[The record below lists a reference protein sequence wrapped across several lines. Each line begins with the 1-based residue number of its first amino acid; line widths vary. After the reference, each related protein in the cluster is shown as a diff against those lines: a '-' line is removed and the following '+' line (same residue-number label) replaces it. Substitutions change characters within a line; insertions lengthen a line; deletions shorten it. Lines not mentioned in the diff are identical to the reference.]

1 VCEPLDPGAIDNNRE
16 CKEETVSL
24 GQYPA
29 DRIRNVGLF
38 AHGGAGKTSLA
49 EALLFDSKAT
59 TRLGRV
65 DEGNTVTDFD
75 PDEIKRRIS
84 VSAAVAPVEWRETKI
99 NIIDA
104 PGYADFIGEV
114 KSALRVSDAAI
125 ILIDASAGVEVGTE
139 QAWRL
144 AEERGIPRMLFINKM
159 DRENADFARALASAR
174 TTFGN
179 AVAPIQFPIG
189 AEKQF
194 KGVVDLLSEQAHVY
208 ADDASGSFE
217 SGPIPDD
224 LREDEE
230 TYRRQL
236 VESIAEQDEELM
248 MRYLEDVPISTAE
261 LAAGLKQCVAT
272 GAVIPVLVGSAT
284 ANRGI
289 VELLDAIVEY
299 LPSAAEARESGTLNG
314 NTIDVVADDG
324 GSIVAL
330 AFKTL
335 ADPHVGRVT
344 FMRVFSGTV
353 KSNSHAWNASRG
365 EDERLGQLF
374 FARGK
379 EHINTDTI
387 GTGDIGAIAKLA
399 TVMTGDTLSEQGK
412 PIALA
417 GVDFPGSSYSAS
429 VHPKSKTDLDKMGP
443 ALQRLIEEDP
453 TLRLS
458 RDPSSGETILSGLG
472 EPHVQ
477 IALDRMTRRFGV
489 NVELGL
495 PRVPYRETISAKT
508 IAEYKH
514 KKQTGGA
521 GQYGHVFLELEPLP
535 DEEFS
540 FTEKVFGG
548 SVPRNYYPAVEKG
561 VREGM
566 ESGPLAGYPVVNV
579 KVTLTD
585 GSYHSVDSNEMSFK
599 IASKEAFKK
608 GILQGK
614 PILLEPIMTL
624 RVTVP
629 EHFTGDVMSDLNT
642 KRAHVG
648 GMNPGSNGTT
658 TIEATVPAA
667 EVQRYATDLRSI
679 TQGRGT
685 FTTEFS
691 HYQPVPAHIAE
702 QVRAAAAKQTETSH
716 A

>member
-1 VCEPLDPGAIDNNRE
+1 V
-16 CKEETVSL
+16 K
-24 GQYPA
+24 QYSA

-49 EALLFDSKAT
+49 EALLFDTKTT

-65 DEGNTVTDFD
+65 DEGNTITDYD

-84 VSAAVAPVEWRETKI
+84 VSTAVAPIEWRDTKI

-104 PGYADFIGEV
+104 PGYADFIGDV
-114 KSALRVSDAAI
+114 KSALRVADAAI

-159 DRENADFARALASAR
+159 DRENADFAGALVSAR
-174 TTFGN
+174 AAFGN

-189 AEKQF
+189 AEKDF
-194 KGVVDLLSEQAHVY
+194 KGVVDLLAEEAY
-208 ADDASGSFE
+208 IYPNNGSGEFE
-217 SGPIPDD
+217 TGPVPAECKD
-224 LREDEE
+224 DEE

-236 VESIAEQDEELM
+236 VESIAEQDEDLM
-248 MRYLEDVPISTAE
+248 MRYLEDEPIATEE
-261 LAAGLKQCVAT
+261 LAAGLKQCVAN
-272 GAVIPVLVGSAT
+272 GLVIPVLVGSAT
-284 ANRGI
+284 TNRG
-289 VELLDAIVEY
+289 VVQLLDAIVEY
-299 LPSAAEARESGTLNG
+299 LPSAAETREAATLKGDEVEIGPDANG
-314 NTIDVVADDG
+314 ST
-324 GSIVAL
+324 VAL

-344 FMRVFSGTV
+344 YLRVYSGAV
-353 KSNSHAWNASRG
+353 KSNSHAWNAARD

-374 FARGK
+374 YARGK
-379 EHINTDTI
+379 EHLNTDAITA
-387 GTGDIGAIAKLA
+387 GDIGAVAKLA
-399 TVMTGDTLSEQGK
+399 SVVTGDTLSEQGR
-412 PIALA
+412 PVVLA
-417 GVDFPGSSYSAS
+417 GVDFPSPSYSAS
-429 VHPKSKTDLDKMGP
+429 VHPKSKNDLDKMGV
-443 ALQRLIEEDP
+443 ALQRLVEEDP

-495 PRVPYRETISAKT
+495 PRVPYRETILAKT
-508 IAEYKH
+508 LAEYKH

-535 DEEFS
+535 DADFEFG
-540 FTEKVFGG
+540 EKVFGG
-548 SVPRNYYPAVEKG
+548 SVPRNFYPAVEKG

-614 PILLEPIMTL
+614 PVLLEPIVTL

-629 EHFTGDVMSDLNT
+629 ETYTGDVMSDLNT
-642 KRAHVG
+642 KRAQVS
-648 GMNPGSNGTT
+648 GMEPGSNGAT
-658 TIEATVPAA
+658 TIEALVPAA

-679 TQGRGT
+679 TQGRGS
-685 FTTEFS
+685 FTTDFS
-691 HYQPVPAHIAE
+691 HYQPVPAHIAD
-702 QVRAAAAKQTETSH
+702 QVRAAAKQAEAGH
-716 A
+716 V

>member
-1 VCEPLDPGAIDNNRE
+1 
-16 CKEETVSL
+16 VSL
-24 GQYPA
+24 PHYSA

-49 EALLFDSKAT
+49 EALLFDAKAT

-65 DEGNTVTDFD
+65 DEGNTVTDYD

-84 VSAAVAPVEWRETKI
+84 VSAAIAPVEWRDTKI

-114 KSALRVSDAAI
+114 KSALRVADAAI
-125 ILIDASAGVEVGTE
+125 IVIDASAGVEVGTE

-144 AEERGIPRMLFINKM
+144 AEERGIPRLIFINKM

-174 TTFGN
+174 EAFGN

-194 KGVVDLLSEQAHVY
+194 KGVVDLLSEQAYVY
-208 ADDASGSFE
+208 GDNASGEFT

-224 LREDEE
+224 LKTDEE

-248 MRYLEDVPISTAE
+248 MRYLEDEAISTEE
-261 LAAGLKQCVAT
+261 LAAGLKQCVAD
-272 GAVIPVLVGSAT
+272 GVVVPVLVGSAT
-284 ANRGI
+284 QNKGVAQ
-289 VELLDAIVEY
+289 LLDAIVEL
-299 LPSAAEARESGTLNG
+299 LPSAAETRITGARKGEE
-314 NTIDVVADDG
+314 VAVSPDAG
-324 GSIVAL
+324 APTVAM
-330 AFKTL
+330 AFKTF

-344 FMRVFSGTV
+344 YFRVYSGAI
-353 KSNSHAWNASRG
+353 KSNTHAWNSSRG

-374 FARGK
+374 NVRGK
-379 EHINTDTI
+379 DHINTDAI
-387 GTGDIGAIAKLA
+387 EAGDIGAVAKLA
-399 TVMTGDTLSEQGK
+399 SVMTGDTLSDQSNQIE
-412 PIALA
+412 LA
-417 GVDFPGSSYSAS
+417 GIEFPEPSYATS
-429 VHPKSKTDLDKMGP
+429 VHPKTKTDLDKMGP
-443 ALQRLIEEDP
+443 ALQRLVEEDP

-458 RDPSSGETILSGLG
+458 RDAASGETILSGLG

-477 IALDRMTRRFGV
+477 ISLDRMTRRFGV

-508 IAEYKH
+508 ISEYKH

-535 DEEFS
+535 DADFEFG
-540 FTEKVFGG
+540 ERVFGG

-585 GSYHSVDSNEMSFK
+585 GSYHTVDSNEMSFK

-614 PILLEPIMTL
+614 PVLLEPIVTL

-629 EHFTGDVMSDLNT
+629 ETYTGDVMSDLNT
-642 KRAHVG
+642 KRAQVS
-648 GMNPGSNGTT
+648 GMDPGSNGST
-658 TIEATVPAA
+658 TIEAAVPAA

-679 TQGRGT
+679 TQGRGS
-685 FTTEFS
+685 FTTAFS
-691 HYQPVPAHIAE
+691 HYQPVPAHIAD
-702 QVRAAAAKQTETSH
+702 QVRAAAAKQAEASH

>member
-1 VCEPLDPGAIDNNRE
+1 M
-16 CKEETVSL
+16 K
-24 GQYPA
+24 QYPA
-29 DRIRNVGLF
+29 DRIRNIGLF

-49 EALLFDSKAT
+49 EALLFDTKAT

-65 DEGNTVTDFD
+65 EEGNTVTDYD
-75 PDEIKRRIS
+75 PDEIKRQIS
-84 VSAAVAPVEWRETKI
+84 VSAAVAPVEWRDTKI

-104 PGYADFIGEV
+104 PGYADFIGDV
-114 KSALRVSDAAI
+114 KSALRVSDAAL

-144 AEERGIPRMLFINKM
+144 AEERGIPRLIFINKM
-159 DRENADFARALASAR
+159 DRENADFGRALASAR
-174 TTFGN
+174 AAFGS
-179 AVAPIQFPIG
+179 AVAPILFPIG
-189 AEKQF
+189 AERQF
-194 KGVVDLLSEQAHVY
+194 RGVVDLLREQAY
-208 ADDASGSFE
+208 TYPDNGSGAFDA
-217 SGPIPDD
+217 GPIPDE
-224 LREDEE
+224 LRQDEE

-236 VESIAEQDEELM
+236 VEAIAEQDEDLM
-248 MRYLEDVPISTAE
+248 MRYLEDEPISTEE
-261 LAAGLKQCVAT
+261 LAAGLKQCVLS
-272 GAVIPVLVGSAT
+272 GAVVPVLVGSAT
-284 ANRGI
+284 MNRGI
-289 VELLDAIVEY
+289 VQMLDAIVEY
-299 LPSAAEARESGTLNG
+299 VPSASEVSVTGALNG
-314 NTIDVVADDG
+314 DPVDVVADET
-324 GSIVAL
+324 GSTIAL

-344 FMRVFSGTV
+344 YFRVYSGSI
-353 KSNSHAWNASRG
+353 KSNTHAWNASRG

-379 EHINTDTI
+379 EHLNTDAI
-387 GTGDIGAIAKLA
+387 GPGDIGAVAKLA

-412 PIALA
+412 PIILD
-417 GVDFPGSSYSAS
+417 GIDFPGASYSAS
-429 VHPKSKTDLDKMGP
+429 VHPKSKGDLDKMGP

-458 RDPSSGETILSGLG
+458 RDASSGETILSGLG

-477 IALDRMTRRFGV
+477 IALDRMMRRFGV
-489 NVELGL
+489 TVELGL

-508 IAEYKH
+508 LAEYKH

-535 DEEFS
+535 DADFEFG
-540 FTEKVFGG
+540 ERVFGG

-566 ESGPLAGYPVVNV
+566 EAGPLAGYPVVNIR
-579 KVTLTD
+579 VTLTD

-614 PILLEPIMTL
+614 PVLLEPIMTL
-624 RVTVP
+624 QVTVP
-629 EHFTGDVMSDLNT
+629 DTYTGDVMSDLNT
-642 KRAHVG
+642 KRAQVS
-648 GMNPGSNGTT
+648 GMNPGANGST
-658 TIEATVPAA
+658 TIEALVPAA
-667 EVQRYATDLRSI
+667 EIQRYATDLRSI
-679 TQGRGT
+679 TQGRGS

-691 HYQPVPAHIAE
+691 HYQPVPQHVAE
-702 QVRAAAAKQTETSH
+702 QVRAAAAKQAEAAH

>member
-1 VCEPLDPGAIDNNRE
+1 M
-16 CKEETVSL
+16 SL
-24 GQYPA
+24 PHYPA

-49 EALLFDSKAT
+49 EALLFDAKAT

-65 DEGNTVTDFD
+65 DDGNTVTDYD
-75 PDEIKRRIS
+75 QDEIKRRIS
-84 VSAAVAPVEWRETKI
+84 VSAAIAPIEWRDTKI

-114 KSALRVSDAAI
+114 KSALRVADAAI
-125 ILIDASAGVEVGTE
+125 IVIDASAGVEVGTE

-144 AEERGIPRMLFINKM
+144 AEERGIPRLIFINKM
-159 DRENADFARALASAR
+159 DRENADFGRALASAR
-174 TTFGN
+174 EAFGN

-194 KGVVDLLSEQAHVY
+194 KGVVDLLSEEAHVY
-208 ADDASGSFE
+208 GDNAAGEFT
-217 SGPIPDD
+217 SGPIPDE
-224 LREDEE
+224 LKEDEE

-236 VESIAEQDEELM
+236 VESIAEQDEDLM
-248 MRYLEDVPISTAE
+248 MRYLEDEPISTEE
-261 LAAGLKQCVAT
+261 LAAGLKQCVAD
-272 GAVIPVLVGSAT
+272 GVVVPVLVGSAT
-284 ANRGI
+284 QNKGVAQ
-289 VELLDAIVEY
+289 LLDAIVEL
-299 LPSAAEARESGTLNG
+299 LPSAAEAKTTGFLNG
-314 NTIDVVADDG
+314 EEVAIEPDAG
-324 GSIVAL
+324 APMVAI
-330 AFKTL
+330 AFKTF

-344 FMRVFSGTV
+344 YFRVYSGAI
-353 KSNSHAWNASRG
+353 KSNTHAWNSTRG

-374 FARGK
+374 YVRGK
-379 EHINTDTI
+379 DHINTDAI
-387 GTGDIGAIAKLA
+387 DAGDIGAVAKLA
-399 TVMTGDTLSEQGK
+399 SVATGDTLCDQSR
-412 PIALA
+412 PIELA
-417 GVDFPGSSYSAS
+417 GIEFPAPSYSTS

-458 RDPSSGETILSGLG
+458 RDAATGETILSGLG

-477 IALDRMTRRFGV
+477 ISLDRMTRRFGV

-508 IAEYKH
+508 LAEYKH

-535 DEEFS
+535 DADFEFS
-540 FTEKVFGG
+540 ERVFGG
-548 SVPRNYYPAVEKG
+548 SVPRNFYPAVEKG

-585 GSYHSVDSNEMSFK
+585 GSYHAVDSNEMSFK

-614 PILLEPIMTL
+614 PVLLEPVVTL

-629 EHFTGDVMSDLNT
+629 EAYTGDVMSDLNT
-642 KRAHVG
+642 KRAHVS
-648 GMNPGSNGTT
+648 GMDPGSNGST

-679 TQGRGT
+679 TQGRGS
-685 FTTEFS
+685 FTTNFS
-691 HYQPVPAHIAE
+691 HYQAVPAHIAE
-702 QVRAAAAKQTETSH
+702 HVRAAATKQAEASH
-716 A
+716 P

>member
-1 VCEPLDPGAIDNNRE
+1 M
-16 CKEETVSL
+16 K
-24 GQYPA
+24 QYPA

-38 AHGGAGKTSLA
+38 GHGGAGKTSLA
-49 EALLFDSKAT
+49 EALLFDTKAT
-59 TRLGRV
+59 TRLGKV
-65 DEGNTVTDFD
+65 EEGNTVTDFD

-99 NIIDA
+99 NVIDA
-104 PGYADFIGEV
+104 PGYADFIGDV
-114 KSALRVSDAAI
+114 KSALRVADAAI
-125 ILIDASAGVEVGTE
+125 IVMDASAGVEVGTE

-144 AEERGIPRMLFINKM
+144 AEERGIPRVIFINKM

-174 TTFGN
+174 AAFGN

-194 KGVVDLLSEQAHVY
+194 RGVVELLTEQAHTY
-208 ADDASGSFE
+208 TDGGTGTYE

-224 LREDEE
+224 LREEEE

-236 VESIAEQDEELM
+236 VEAIAEQDEELM
-248 MRYLEDVPISTAE
+248 MRYLEDDEISVEE
-261 LAAGLKQCVAT
+261 LAAGLKQCISDGKV
-272 GAVIPVLVGSAT
+272 VPVLVGSAT
-284 ANRGI
+284 GNRGI
-289 VELLDAIVEY
+289 GQLLDAIVEY
-299 LPSAAEARESGTLNG
+299 LPTAAETTATGTLNG
-314 NTIDVVADDG
+314 AEVEVTADPNG
-324 GSIVAL
+324 PTVAL

-344 FMRVFSGTV
+344 FMRVYSGSI
-353 KSNSHAWNASRG
+353 KSNTHAWNASRG

-374 FARGK
+374 YARGK
-379 EHINTDTI
+379 EHLNTDSI
-387 GTGDIGAIAKLA
+387 GAGDIGAVAKLA

-412 PIALA
+412 PIVLE
-417 GVDFPGSSYSAS
+417 GIDFPGASYSAS

-443 ALQRLIEEDP
+443 ALQRLVEEDP

-458 RDPSSGETILSGLG
+458 RDASSGETILSGLG

-495 PRVPYRETISAKT
+495 PRVPYRETISTKT
-508 IAEYKH
+508 LAEYKH

-535 DEEFS
+535 DAEFE
-540 FTEKVFGG
+540 FGERVFGG
-548 SVPRNYYPAVEKG
+548 SVPKNFFPAVEKG

-566 ESGPLAGYPVVNV
+566 EAGPLAGFPVVNV
-579 KVTLTD
+579 RVTLTD

-614 PILLEPIMTL
+614 PVLLEPVMTV

-629 EHFTGDVMSDLNT
+629 DTYTGDVMSDLNT
-642 KRAHVG
+642 KRAQVS
-648 GMNPGSNGTT
+648 GMNPGANGST
-658 TIEATVPAA
+658 TIEALVPAA

-679 TQGRGT
+679 TQGRGS
-685 FTTEFS
+685 FTADFS
-691 HYQPVPAHIAE
+691 HYQPVPQHIAE
-702 QVRAAAAKQTETSH
+702 QVRAAARQAEASH

>member
-1 VCEPLDPGAIDNNRE
+1 M
-16 CKEETVSL
+16 K
-24 GQYPA
+24 QYPA
-29 DRIRNVGLF
+29 DRIRNIGLF

-49 EALLFDSKAT
+49 EALLFDTKST
-59 TRLGRV
+59 TRLGKV
-65 DEGNTVTDFD
+65 EEGNTVTDFD
-75 PDEIKRRIS
+75 PDEIKRGIS
-84 VSAAVAPVEWRETKI
+84 VSAAVAPVEWRDTKI

-104 PGYADFIGEV
+104 PGYADFIGDM
-114 KSALRVSDAAI
+114 KSALRVADAAI

-144 AEERGIPRMLFINKM
+144 AEERGIPRMIFINKM
-159 DRENADFARALASAR
+159 DRENADFGRALASAR
-174 TTFGN
+174 AAFGN

-189 AEKQF
+189 AEKNF
-194 KGVVDLLSEQAHVY
+194 RGVVELLSEQAHTY
-208 ADDASGSFE
+208 TDNGSGAFE
-217 SGPIPDD
+217 SGPIPDE
-224 LREDEE
+224 LREEEE

-236 VESIAEQDEELM
+236 VESIAERDEDLM
-248 MRYLEDVPISTAE
+248 MRYLEDEPISLQE
-261 LAAGLKQCVAT
+261 LAAGLKQCISSGEV
-272 GAVIPVLVGSAT
+272 VPVLVGSAT
-284 ANRGI
+284 TNRGI
-289 VELLDAIVEY
+289 VQLLDAIVEY
-299 LPSAAEARESGTLNG
+299 LPSAAETQPVGSLNG
-314 NTIDVVADDG
+314 EAVAVTPSAE
-324 GSIVAL
+324 GSTVAV

-344 FMRVFSGTV
+344 FIRVYSGAI
-353 KSNSHAWNASRG
+353 KSNSHAWNATRS

-374 FARGK
+374 YARGK
-379 EHINTDTI
+379 EHLNTESI
-387 GTGDIGAIAKLA
+387 GAGDIGAVAKLS
-399 TVMTGDTLSEQGK
+399 TVMTGDTLSDQSK
-412 PIALA
+412 PIVVD
-417 GVDFPGSSYSAS
+417 GIDFPGASYSAS

-443 ALQRLIEEDP
+443 ALQRLVEEDP

-458 RDPSSGETILSGLG
+458 RDPNTGETILSGLG

-508 IAEYKH
+508 LAEYKH

-535 DEEFS
+535 DADFEFG
-540 FTEKVFGG
+540 ERVFGG

-566 ESGPLAGYPVVNV
+566 EAGPLAGYPVVNV

-614 PILLEPIMTL
+614 PVLLEPVMTV

-629 EHFTGDVMSDLNT
+629 DTYTGDVMSDLNT
-642 KRAHVG
+642 KRAHVS
-648 GMNPGSNGTT
+648 GMDPGSNGST
-658 TIEATVPAA
+658 TIEALVPAA

-679 TQGRGT
+679 TQGRGS
-685 FTTEFS
+685 FTADFS
-691 HYQPVPAHIAE
+691 HYQPVPQHIAD
-702 QVRAAAAKQTETSH
+702 QVRAAAKQSEASH

>member
-1 VCEPLDPGAIDNNRE
+1 M
-16 CKEETVSL
+16 K
-24 GQYPA
+24 QYPA

-38 AHGGAGKTSLA
+38 GHGGAGKTSLA
-49 EALLFDSKAT
+49 EALLFDAKAT
-59 TRLGRV
+59 TRLGKV
-65 DEGNTVTDFD
+65 EEGNTVTDHD
-75 PDEIKRRIS
+75 PDEIKRGIS
-84 VSAAVAPVEWRETKI
+84 VSTAVAPVEWRETKI

-104 PGYADFIGEV
+104 PGYADFVGDV
-114 KSALRVSDAAI
+114 KSALRVADAAI
-125 ILIDASAGVEVGTE
+125 IVIDASAGVEVGTE

-144 AEERGIPRMLFINKM
+144 AGERGVPRVVYINKM
-159 DRENADFARALASAR
+159 DRENANFGHALASAR
-174 TTFGN
+174 STFGN

-194 KGVVDLLSEQAHVY
+194 RGVVDLLAEQAYTY
-208 ADDASGSFE
+208 ADDGSGAAE
-217 SGPIPDD
+217 TGAIPDD
-224 LREDEE
+224 CRADEE
-230 TYRRQL
+230 TYHRQL
-236 VESIAEQDEELM
+236 VEAIAEQDEDLT
-248 MRYLEDVPISTAE
+248 MRYLEDEPISTEE
-261 LAAGLKQCVAT
+261 LAAGLKQCIIDGV
-272 GAVIPVLVGSAT
+272 VVPVLVGSAT
-284 ANRGI
+284 TNRGI
-289 VELLDAIVEY
+289 SLLLDAIVEY
-299 LPSAAEARESGTLNG
+299 LPSAAEAQVSGSLQNEQVE
-314 NTIDVVADDG
+314 VVATEEG
-324 GSIVAL
+324 PTVAL

-344 FMRVFSGTV
+344 FLRVYSGAI
-353 KSNSHAWNASRG
+353 KSNSHAWNAARG

-379 EHINTDTI
+379 EHLNTDAI
-387 GTGDIGAIAKLA
+387 GTGDIGAVAKLA
-399 TVMTGDTLSEQGK
+399 SVMTGDTLCDQSK
-412 PIALA
+412 PISLD
-417 GVDFPGSSYSAS
+417 GIDFPEASYSAS

-477 IALDRMTRRFGV
+477 IALDRMMRRFGV
-489 NVELGL
+489 TVELGL
-495 PRVPYRETISAKT
+495 PRVPYRETISSRT
-508 IAEYKH
+508 LSEYKH

-521 GQYGHVFLELEPLP
+521 GQYGHVFLQLEPLP
-535 DEEFS
+535 DADFEFS
-540 FTEKVFGG
+540 EKVFGG

-614 PILLEPIMTL
+614 PILLEPIMTV
-624 RVTVP
+624 RVTIP
-629 EHFTGDVMSDLNT
+629 DTYTGDVMSDLNT
-642 KRAHVG
+642 KRAHVS
-648 GMNPGSNGTT
+648 GMEPGANGST

-685 FTTEFS
+685 FHADFS
-691 HYQPVPAHIAE
+691 HYQPVPQHIAE
-702 QVRAAAAKQTETSH
+702 QVRAEAAKQAEAAH

>member
-1 VCEPLDPGAIDNNRE
+1 VNFR
-16 CKEETVSL
+16 
-24 GQYPA
+24 QYPA

-38 AHGGAGKTSLA
+38 GHGGSGKTSLA
-49 EALLFDSKAT
+49 EALLFDTKAT

-65 DEGNTVTDFD
+65 DEGNTVTDYD

-84 VSAAVAPVEWRETKI
+84 VSAAIAPVEWRDTKI
-99 NIIDA
+99 NVIDA
-104 PGYADFIGEV
+104 PGYADFVGDV
-114 KSALRVSDAAI
+114 KSALRVADAAI
-125 ILIDASAGVEVGTE
+125 IVIDASAGVEVGTE

-144 AEERGIPRMLFINKM
+144 AEERGIPRMIFINKM
-159 DRENADFARALASAR
+159 DRENADFGQALASAR
-174 TTFGN
+174 AAFGN
-179 AVAPIQFPIG
+179 AVAPIQFPVG

-194 KGVVDLLSEQAHVY
+194 RGVVDLLAEEAYCYTDST
-208 ADDASGSFE
+208 SGTFE
-217 SGPIPDD
+217 SGPIPDE
-224 LREDEE
+224 LKEDEE
-230 TYRRQL
+230 VYRRQL
-236 VESIAEQDEELM
+236 VESIAEQDEELT
-248 MRYLEDVPISTAE
+248 MRYLEDEPISTEE
-261 LAAGLKQCVAT
+261 LAAGLKQCVAN
-272 GAVIPVLVGSAT
+272 GAVVPVLVGSAT
-284 ANRGI
+284 MNRG
-289 VELLDAIVEY
+289 VAQLLDAIVDM
-299 LPSAAEARESGTLNG
+299 LPSAADVRVTGLLNG
-314 NTIDVVADDG
+314 AEVDVAPVAG
-324 GSIVAL
+324 APTVAL
-330 AFKTL
+330 AFKTM

-344 FMRVFSGTV
+344 YLRVYSGAV
-353 KSNSHAWNASRG
+353 KSNTHLWNASRG

-387 GTGDIGAIAKLA
+387 GAGDIGAVAKLA
-399 TVMTGDTLSEQGK
+399 SVVTGDTLSEQSK
-412 PIALA
+412 PIVLD
-417 GVDFPGSSYSAS
+417 GVDFPGASYSTS
-429 VHPKSKTDLDKMGP
+429 VHPKTKTDLDKMGP
-443 ALQRLIEEDP
+443 ALQRLVEEDP

-477 IALDRMTRRFGV
+477 IALERMSRRFGV

-535 DEEFS
+535 DADFEFG
-540 FTEKVFGG
+540 EKVFGG
-548 SVPRNYYPAVEKG
+548 SVPRNFYPAVEKG

-566 ESGPLAGYPVVNV
+566 ESGPMAGFPVVNV

-585 GSYHSVDSNEMSFK
+585 GSYHAVDSNEMSFK

-614 PILLEPIMTL
+614 PVLLEPVMTL

-629 EHFTGDVMSDLNT
+629 ETYTGDVMSDLNT
-642 KRAHVG
+642 KRAHVS
-648 GMNPGSNGTT
+648 GMNPGPNGST

-679 TQGRGT
+679 TQGRGS
-685 FTTEFS
+685 FTTDFS
-691 HYQPVPAHIAE
+691 HYQPVPPHIAD
-702 QVRAAAAKQTETSH
+702 QVKAAAAKHAEASH

>member
-1 VCEPLDPGAIDNNRE
+1 MTLPHY
-16 CKEETVSL
+16 S
-24 GQYPA
+24 A

-49 EALLFDSKAT
+49 EALLFNTKAT

-65 DEGNTVTDFD
+65 DEGNTVTDYD

-84 VSAAVAPVEWRETKI
+84 VSAAIAPLEWRDTKI
-99 NIIDA
+99 NVIDT
-104 PGYADFIGEV
+104 PGYADFIGDV
-114 KSALRVSDAAI
+114 KSALRVADAAI
-125 ILIDASAGVEVGTE
+125 IVMDASAGVEVGTE

-144 AEERGIPRMLFINKM
+144 AEERGIPKVIFINKM
-159 DRENADFARALASAR
+159 DRENADFGRALASAR
-174 TTFGN
+174 EAFGN

-189 AEKQF
+189 SEKQF

-208 ADDASGSFE
+208 GDSTSGEFT
-217 SGPIPDD
+217 SGPIPDE
-224 LREDEE
+224 LKADEE

-236 VESIAEQDEELM
+236 VESIAEHDEDLM
-248 MRYLEDVPISTAE
+248 MRYLEDDAISTEE
-261 LAAGLKQCVAT
+261 LAAGLKQCVAD
-272 GAVIPVLVGSAT
+272 GVVVPVLVGSAT
-284 ANRGI
+284 MNRG
-289 VELLDAIVEY
+289 VMQLLDAIVDL
-299 LPSAAEARESGTLNG
+299 LPSAAESKTVGLRKGEAVEVS
-314 NTIDVVADDG
+314 ADDG
-324 GSIVAL
+324 VSCVAM

-344 FMRVFSGTV
+344 YFRVYSGAI

-374 FARGK
+374 YVRGK
-379 EHINTDTI
+379 EHINTDCI
-387 GTGDIGAIAKLA
+387 GTGDIGAVAKLA
-399 TVMTGDTLSEQGK
+399 TVMTGNTLCEQSK
-412 PIALA
+412 PIELQ
-417 GVDFPGSSYSAS
+417 GIDFPDASYAAS

-443 ALQRLIEEDP
+443 ALHRLIEEDP

-535 DEEFS
+535 DADFEFS
-540 FTEKVFGG
+540 EKVFGG

-585 GSYHSVDSNEMSFK
+585 GSYHAVDSNEMSFK

-614 PILLEPIMTL
+614 PVLLEPVMTL
-624 RVTVP
+624 RVTIP
-629 EHFTGDVMSDLNT
+629 ESYTGDVMSDLNT
-642 KRAHVG
+642 KRAHVS
-648 GMNPGSNGTT
+648 GMNPGSNGST

-679 TQGRGT
+679 TQGRGS
-685 FTTEFS
+685 FTTDFS
-691 HYQPVPAHIAE
+691 HYQSVPAHIAD
-702 QVRAAAAKQTETSH
+702 QVRAAATKQAEASH